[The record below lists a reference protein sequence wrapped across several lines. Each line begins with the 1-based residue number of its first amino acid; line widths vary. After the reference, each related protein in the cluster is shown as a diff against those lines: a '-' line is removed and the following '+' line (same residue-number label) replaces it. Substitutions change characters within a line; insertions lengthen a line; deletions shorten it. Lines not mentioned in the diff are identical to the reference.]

1 LSERPSTDPRGI
13 GVPAW
18 LLLLLLSL
26 IGWSFTFRFPLTGA
40 DVWPILAQAQA
51 VLAEPRLL
59 VSQRYLEGLWE
70 GARFWRPGL
79 TAYTAL
85 QYALFAD
92 RAMGY
97 HVMRWVLLVG
107 AAALA
112 GTLAARRGAAP
123 RASWSVAAL
132 VVALHPLQA
141 ETVPVTARDADT
153 LATVL
158 MLGALVALSGR
169 DRLPAGRLGVG
180 VLLALLAPTVKEP
193 ALLAPILAIA
203 VLEPWRRRDGQ
214 RGSIVASAILVAGLV
229 AQLLYRVA
237 LMGTIGRYERD
248 LPIPLSETVRELA
261 AGLFDHQRWG
271 IAPLVAA
278 LLGVAWVGWRLAR
291 RSGAG
296 QPVPSTWPPVCR
308 ACLLWTG
315 VGLLSFLSAPVFR
328 LRYGEGLLPPLAV
341 LAGAGVGAALAA
353 ARGIR
358 DESGR
363 GGGRL
368 AWATLGLLA
377 AGLLLACVPGS
388 PLLWNYPQW
397 GIAGRA
403 ADVVLGTTA
412 VAIEDALQ
420 SGGPVE
426 RRCGRFAVIAE
437 PTGPHAARALI
448 DPFPAQPAESTGR
461 LAGRTA
467 NIAILA
473 PYAVEAYLQLT
484 RGWPVGTVQIADGP
498 PLLGVKPEDFE
509 ACEREGSTAL
519 P

>member
-1 LSERPSTDPRGI
+1 MSEPPSAGPRGI
-13 GVPAW
+13 GAIPW

-26 IGWSFTFRFPLTGA
+26 IAWSFTFRFPLTGA
-40 DVWPILAQAQA
+40 DIWPILAQAQA

-59 VSQRYLEGLWE
+59 VTQRYLEGLWE

-92 RAMGY
+92 RASGY
-97 HVMRWVLLVG
+97 HVMRWGLIVG

-123 RASWSVAAL
+123 RVSWSVAAL
-132 VVALHPLQA
+132 VLALHPLQA

-158 MLGALVALSGR
+158 TLGALVALSGR
-169 DRLPAGRLGVG
+169 DRLSAGRLGVG

-193 ALLAPILAIA
+193 ALLAPVLAIA

-214 RGSIVASAILVAGLV
+214 RGAIAATVALLAGHI

-261 AGLFDHQRWG
+261 AGLLDHQRWG
-271 IAPLVAA
+271 IAPFVAA
-278 LLGVAWVGWRLAR
+278 LLAVAWVVWRLAR
-291 RSGAG
+291 RAGVGATM
-296 QPVPSTWPPVCR
+296 PSSWTAVWR
-308 ACLLWTG
+308 ACVLWIV

-341 LAGAGVGAALAA
+341 LAGAGVGAAIVA
-353 ARGIR
+353 ARGLR
-358 DESGR
+358 DEREG

-368 AWATLGLLA
+368 ARLTLGLLA
-377 AGLLLACVPGS
+377 AGLLLAVVPGS
-388 PLLWNYPQW
+388 PLLWSYPQW

-403 ADVVLGTTA
+403 ADAVLGTTA
-412 VAIEDALQ
+412 AAVEEALR
-420 SGGPVE
+420 SGVPVE
-426 RRCGRFAVIAE
+426 RRCGRFAVVAE
-437 PTGPHAARALI
+437 PTGSHAARALI
-448 DPFPAQPAESTGR
+448 DPFPAQPAEFRTP

-473 PYAVEAYLQLT
+473 PYAVQAYLQLH
-484 RGWPVGTVQIADGP
+484 RGWPVGSVQIADGA
-498 PLLGVKPEDFE
+498 PLLGVTTADFE
-509 ACEREGSTAL
+509 PCEGRG
-519 P
+519 PGR